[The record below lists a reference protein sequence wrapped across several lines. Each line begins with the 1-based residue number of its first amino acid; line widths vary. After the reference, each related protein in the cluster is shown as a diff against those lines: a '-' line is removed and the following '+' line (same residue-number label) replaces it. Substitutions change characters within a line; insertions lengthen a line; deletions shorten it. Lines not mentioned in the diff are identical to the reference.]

1 MNATSFPGLFPQK
14 MGGPHPLYEG
24 KALGSDEVEMKKLSR
39 SFYYNK
45 GASDQQRRRWH
56 QRERSPQCR
65 RFLRARECFARESA
79 MLTTIWPAQNTPAL
93 QANENGKT
101 AIGLDWQ
108 NSNSA
113 RATRVLYP
121 SLPSLFDYDV
131 KLPSRFVEDVNT
143 RQLLSFF
150 FLNSEQSSRIQL
162 HKKSSSIWRPVRD
175 GKGAKKFEA
184 ARLHF

>member
-101 AIGLDWQ
+101 AIGF
-108 NSNSA
+108 NSA

-131 KLPSRFVEDVNT
+131 KLPNFTFCGGREHKAT
-143 RQLLSFF
+143 TFF
-150 FLNSEQSSRIQL
+150 FFSWTPSSLLEFNST
-162 HKKSSSIWRPVRD
+162 KKVPAFDDLYEMEKARKSLKQRD
-175 GKGAKKFEA
+175 FTFK
-184 ARLHF
+184 